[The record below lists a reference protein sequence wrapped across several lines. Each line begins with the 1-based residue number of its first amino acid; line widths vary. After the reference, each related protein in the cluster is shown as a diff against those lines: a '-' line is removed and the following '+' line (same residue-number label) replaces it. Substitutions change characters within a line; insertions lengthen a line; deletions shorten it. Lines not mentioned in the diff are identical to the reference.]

1 MKLTR
6 FSTNYVGRSKS
17 TVFAVW
23 DSFRDMLEYNKRRM
37 TMCSQYTTSLVKQFY
52 DRNDVALR
60 AARKEWFGT
69 TDVNDALED
78 VWTFINTEPLN
89 LSLENFN
96 NMTVNI
102 TTVGFSQKKKLNL
115 NDLYRGVFSFDLAAP
130 YLYHKRIFYSPL
142 FGQEVALQKVVSEGI
157 EPNLKFYYADEP
169 KHELDRKGVFD
180 SDGNKVFSSTY
191 DRAKCYI
198 DLPKPKRDK
207 FTVDLFCL
215 TTFNYDITAS
225 QLVWN
230 ALAVNAIANT
240 IINAAIELRIW
251 CVTPLQIEKNNNMF
265 LLTRM
270 KDYQESLDTNAIAI
284 ACADPRFYR
293 LHTFR
298 ARSYAVDEIGDP
310 NLMDSGMGYSIT
322 DIAYAKDSILELFER
337 EQMWDDEQNQLVY
350 KENKIFLNVCLS
362 ENQGKTEF
370 RRVIDYFEMFAEW
383 KQMGQS
389 ATIEKFERWYKGKL
403 RNTMPFS
410 EYLEKYP

>member
-23 DSFRDMLEYNKRRM
+23 DSFRDLLEYNKMRM

-52 DRNDVALR
+52 DRNDVAR
-60 AARKEWFGT
+60 FAARKEWFGT

-96 NMTVNI
+96 NVTVNI

-169 KHELDRKGVFD
+169 RHELDRKGVFD

-215 TTFNYDITAS
+215 TTFNSDITAS

-240 IINAAIELRIW
+240 IINASIELRIW
-251 CVTPLQIEKNNNMF
+251 CVTPLQIEKNNNIRPFQRMALKIITKKHPSTGNF
-265 LLTRM
+265 SKKAHRTR
-270 KDYQESLDTNAIAI
+270 AGA
-284 ACADPRFYR
+284 F
-293 LHTFR
+293 
-298 ARSYAVDEIGDP
+298 
-310 NLMDSGMGYSIT
+310 
-322 DIAYAKDSILELFER
+322 
-337 EQMWDDEQNQLVY
+337 
-350 KENKIFLNVCLS
+350 KIRS
-362 ENQGKTEF
+362 EN
-370 RRVIDYFEMFAEW
+370 
-383 KQMGQS
+383 
-389 ATIEKFERWYKGKL
+389 
-403 RNTMPFS
+403 
-410 EYLEKYP
+410 